1 MDESPNRHGEPEPSK
16 PEPSEAEAASREADP
31 SGSETPSPPT
41 TDAPRSGPPETDA
54 TAVGPPPANSGA
66 DQSATGRSRSPGA
79 IRIAVALL
87 WLFTAVALVPTA
99 IFIIF
104 AVFQLS
110 LNDPLSIAEI
120 RDVLSAPIFAALMAL
135 LAIKLWTGRGWARQA
150 SLIVVV
156 LSVFGVLAF
165 PGNLVSGPVAIV
177 WIAAAA
183 MIVLLTRPT
192 AREWC
197 DPESPRH
204 SPRIGPAPQPPFRM
218 VAALLLL
225 WAAAAYAL
233 FLAIGALLSISLDPE
248 TVSDPARTAWIMA
261 AIAAVA
267 LCHIALNIALARHR
281 NWARLGTEVLMAAY
295 AIALVGLAVTAPARE
310 GAQPWGVQL
319 LVALVPLAFIWAL
332 RSSECK
338 DWCGHGNGRQGR
350 AEDGPGGD
358 GPGAGSA

>member
-1 MDESPNRHGEPEPSK
+1 MDQNRDGEPEPSK
-16 PEPSEAEAASREADP
+16 PAPSDAEPP
-31 SGSETPSPPT
+31 G
-41 TDAPRSGPPETDA
+41 SGPPAADSPD
-54 TAVGPPPANSGA
+54 PPTANSSGV
-66 DQSATGRSRSPGA
+66 DQSATGRPRAPGT

-87 WLFTAVALVPTA
+87 WLFAALALVPTA
-99 IFIIF
+99 LFVIF

-110 LNDPLSIAEI
+110 LHDPVTIAEI
-120 RDVLSAPIFAALMAL
+120 RDALSAPILAALTAL

-150 SLIVVV
+150 ALIVVF
-156 LSVFGVLAF
+156 LSGLGVLTF
-165 PGNLVSGPVAIV
+165 PGGPISGPVAIV
-177 WIAAAA
+177 WIVAAT

-204 SPRIGPAPQPPFRM
+204 SPRIRPAPQPPFRV

-225 WAAAAYAL
+225 WAATGYAL
-233 FLAIGALLSISLDPE
+233 FLAIGALLSVSHDPE
-248 TVSDPARTAWIMA
+248 AVSDPGRTAWAMV
-261 AIAAVA
+261 AIAALA

-281 NWARLGTEVLMAAY
+281 NWARVGTEMLMAAY

-338 DWCGHGNGRQGR
+338 DWCGHERGRHG
-350 AEDGPGGD
+350 ESTSGEG
-358 GPGAGSA
+358 

>member
-1 MDESPNRHGEPEPSK
+1 MDQNPNRDSESGPSK
-16 PEPSEAEAASREADP
+16 PAPSEADPPGSGTPADDP
-31 SGSETPSPPT
+31 PATDSSGSGPPT
-41 TDAPRSGPPETDA
+41 TNPP
-54 TAVGPPPANSGA
+54 GS
-66 DQSATGRSRSPGA
+66 DQPATGRPRVPGA
-79 IRIAVALL
+79 IRVAVALL
-87 WLFTAVALVPTA
+87 WLFTALALVPTA
-99 IFIIF
+99 LFIIF

-110 LNDPLSIAEI
+110 LNDPLTIAEI

-150 SLIVVV
+150 SLIVVF

-165 PGNLVSGPVAIV
+165 PGNLVNGPVAIV
-177 WIAAAA
+177 WIAAAV

-204 SPRIGPAPQPPFRM
+204 SPRIRPAPQPPFRI

-225 WAAAAYAL
+225 WAATGYAL
-233 FLAIGALLSISLDPE
+233 FLAIGALLSLSHDPE
-248 TVSDPARTAWIMA
+248 ASSNPARTAWIMA
-261 AIAAVA
+261 AITALA
-267 LCHIALNIALARHR
+267 LCHIALNVALALHR
-281 NWARLGTEVLMAAY
+281 NWARVGAEILMAAY
-295 AIALVGLAVTAPARE
+295 AVALVGLAVTAPARE

-338 DWCGHGNGRQGR
+338 DWCGPRAGRHG
-350 AEDGPGGD
+350 AEDGPGKD
-358 GPGAGSA
+358 GPGTGSA

>member
-1 MDESPNRHGEPEPSK
+1 MDESPNRHGVPEPSK
-16 PEPSEAEAASREADP
+16 PEPSEAEAAAREAAP
-31 SGSETPSPPT
+31 PPT
-41 TDAPRSGPPETDA
+41 TDAPWSGPPETDA

-66 DQSATGRSRSPGA
+66 DQSATGRPRSPGA

-99 IFIIF
+99 LFIIF

-110 LNDPLSIAEI
+110 LNDPLTIAEI

-165 PGNLVSGPVAIV
+165 PGNLVNGPVAIV

-204 SPRIGPAPQPPFRM
+204 SPRIRPAPQPPFRM

-225 WAAAAYAL
+225 WAATAYAL
-233 FLAIGALLSISLDPE
+233 FLAIGALLSLSLDPG
-248 TVSDPARTAWIMA
+248 TVSDPARTAWIMT

-295 AIALVGLAVTAPARE
+295 AIALVGLAVTAPARD
-310 GAQPWGVQL
+310 GAQSWAAQL
-319 LVALVPLAFIWAL
+319 LLALVPLAFIWAL

-338 DWCGHGNGRQGR
+338 TWCGQRAGRHGEDRT
-350 AEDGPGGD
+350 EDGPGGE
-358 GPGAGSA
+358 GEGTGIG